1 MPDPV
6 KVLIID
12 DEAMLR
18 ASFRDYFEDEGS
30 LVLEATNGAEGVE
43 ICLKERPDL
52 VLTDLRMPVMDG
64 FGVIEQLKKAA
75 PEIPIIVVSGQ
86 GTTNDVIAA
95 VRLGAWDYVTKP
107 VLKLEELSL
116 VVERVLERARLIQDN
131 NAYRKRLEQLLDD
144 NSIYQEH
151 LEELVHKRTEQ
162 LKEAA
167 SKYKIVAD
175 HTYSWEFW
183 SNPEGQFIYSS
194 PSCHRITGH
203 TADEFTKNPALLYE
217 LIHPD
222 DRSDFRSH
230 RQCSQHE
237 HQPGTLEF
245 RIIRPDGTIRWI
257 HHDCQPVFGD
267 QGQFLGTRGSNRD
280 ITKRKLAQ
288 EALLKSEKR
297 LAAIFDFLPDATWAI
312 DKESNVI
319 AWNKACQELT
329 GVPAERM
336 LGKNG
341 YCYAVPFY
349 GSPRPMLIDFALDPS
364 RIRELLD
371 PYLSGYNNFSIEN
384 GCITAES
391 SGLLLAEG
399 RYLWW
404 RASRLYDSDGQVAG
418 AIESVRDITELQLA
432 KEAAIASSR
441 AKSAFLATMSH
452 ELRTPLNAI
461 IGFSDLI
468 RIRGCGEINESQEE
482 YLGYILE
489 SSRHLLALINDIL
502 DLSKVESGKMELA
515 LSDVDIRALI
525 SGSLI
530 IIKKHAEQQGI
541 TIRSVFAERLPK
553 TIPGDELRIK
563 QILFNLL
570 SNAVKFTPSSGSVTV
585 SAFVAMAETLQK
597 APHHQELHPGEY
609 LVLSVTDTGIGIKK
623 EDVQRIFEPF
633 EQSDNSSTRQHE
645 GTGLGLSLSK
655 MLARLHGGT
664 IWVTPNPEGAG
675 SIFYLA
681 IPVRHQAGWN
691 GTPTDS
697 EGPKRCEF

>member
-1 MPDPV
+1 MTNPV

-30 LVLEATNGAEGVE
+30 VVLEASNGAEGVE
-43 ICLKERPDL
+43 LCLKERPDL

-86 GTTNDVIAA
+86 GTTSDVIAA

-116 VVERVLERARLIQDN
+116 VVERVLERARLVQDN
-131 NAYRKRLEQLLDD
+131 TAYRKRLEQLLDD
-144 NSIYQEH
+144 NSVYQEH

-183 SNPEGQFIYSS
+183 SDPEGHFIYSS
-194 PSCHRITGH
+194 PSCFRITGH
-203 TADEFTKNPALLYE
+203 TADEFTRNPTLLHE

-222 DRSDFRSH
+222 DQAEFRSH
-230 RQCSQHE
+230 RHCSQHE

-245 RIIRPDGTIRWI
+245 RIVRPDGTPRWI
-257 HHDCQPVFGD
+257 HHDCQPVFD
-267 QGQFLGTRGSNRD
+267 EQGQFLGTRGSNRD

-312 DKESNVI
+312 DKESRVI

-329 GVPAERM
+329 GVAAKQM
-336 LGKNG
+336 LGKSG

-349 GSPRPMLIDFALDPS
+349 GSPRPMLIDFALNPS
-364 RIRELLD
+364 ADLLA
-371 PYLSGYNNFSIEN
+371 PYLNAYSNFAIEN
-384 GCITAES
+384 GNITAES
-391 SGLLLAEG
+391 AGLLLTEG

-404 RASRLYDSDGQVAG
+404 KATRLYDSDGQVAG

-468 RIRGCGEINESQEE
+468 RIRGCGEINDCQEE

-489 SSRHLLALINDIL
+489 SSKHLLALINDIL
-502 DLSKVESGKMELA
+502 DLSKVESGKLELT
-515 LSDVDIRALI
+515 LSDIDIHALVA
-525 SGSLI
+525 GSLI

-553 TIPGDELRIK
+553 VIRGDELRIK

-570 SNAVKFTPSSGSVTV
+570 SNAVKFTPDGGSVTV
-585 SAFVAMAETLQK
+585 SACTVMAESLQA
-597 APHHQELHPGEY
+597 APHHQELQPGRY
-609 LVLSVTDTGIGIKK
+609 LLLSVTDTGIGIKN
-623 EDVQRIFEPF
+623 EDIQRIFEPF

-681 IPVRHQAGWN
+681 IPV
-691 GTPTDS
+691 
-697 EGPKRCEF
+697 

>member
-1 MPDPV
+1 MANPV

-30 LVLEATNGAEGVE
+30 LVFEAANGAEGVE
-43 ICLKERPDL
+43 LCLKERPDL

-64 FGVIEQLKKAA
+64 FGVIEQLKKAV

-86 GTTNDVIAA
+86 GTTSDVIAA

-107 VLKLEELSL
+107 VLKLEELSI

-131 NAYRKRLEQLLDD
+131 TAYRKRLEQLLDD
-144 NSIYQEH
+144 NSVYQEH

-183 SNPEGQFIYSS
+183 SDPRGQFIYSS
-194 PSCHRITGH
+194 PSCLRITGH
-203 TADEFTKNPALLYE
+203 SADEFTKHPALLHE
-217 LIHPD
+217 MIHPD
-222 DRSDFRSH
+222 DRAAFRAH
-230 RQCSQHE
+230 HHCSQSAHE
-237 HQPGTLEF
+237 PGTLEF
-245 RIIRPDGTIRWI
+245 RIVRPDGTIRWI
-257 HHDCQPVFGD
+257 HHNCQPVFDD
-267 QGQFLGTRGSNRD
+267 QGQFQGTRGSNRD
-280 ITKRKLAQ
+280 VTKRKLAQ

-319 AWNKACQELT
+319 AWNKACEELT
-329 GVPAERM
+329 GVPADRM
-336 LGKNG
+336 LGKSG

-349 GSPRPMLIDFALDPS
+349 GSPRPMLIDFALNPS
-364 RIRELLD
+364 AELLD
-371 PYLSGYNNFSIEN
+371 PYLNGYSNFAIEN
-384 GCITAES
+384 GNITAES
-391 SGLLLAEG
+391 AGLLLADG

-404 RASRLYDSDGQVAG
+404 KATRLYDSDGQVAG

-468 RIRGCGEINESQEE
+468 RVKGCGEINESQEE

-489 SSRHLLALINDIL
+489 SSKHLLALINDIL
-502 DLSKVESGKMELA
+502 DLSKVESGKMELT
-515 LSDVDIRALI
+515 LSDIDLRGLI
-525 SGSLI
+525 TGSLI
-530 IIKKHAEQQGI
+530 IIKKRAEQQEI
-541 TIRSVFAERLPK
+541 TIRSAFDERLPK
-553 TIPGDELRIK
+553 VIRGDELRIK

-570 SNAVKFTPSSGSVTV
+570 SNAVKFTPSGGSVTV
-585 SAFVAMAETLQK
+585 SACTVMAESLLS
-597 APHHQELHPGEY
+597 APHHQELPPGNY
-609 LVLSVTDTGIGIKK
+609 LLLSVTDTGIGVKK
-623 EDVQRIFEPF
+623 EDVKRIFEPF

-664 IWVTPNPEGAG
+664 IWVTPNPAGAG

-681 IPVRHQAGWN
+681 IPVWHQEGWR
-691 GTPTDS
+691 GLSTDS
-697 EGPKRCEF
+697 EGTNR

>member
-1 MPDPV
+1 MANPV

-30 LVLEATNGAEGVE
+30 LVLEAANGAEGVE
-43 ICLKERPDL
+43 LCLKERPDL

-64 FGVIEQLKKAA
+64 FGVIEQLKSAA

-86 GTTNDVIAA
+86 GTTSDVITA

-107 VLKLEELSL
+107 VLKLEELSI

-131 NAYRKRLEQLLDD
+131 TAYRKRLEQLLDD
-144 NSIYQEH
+144 NSVYQEH

-183 SNPEGQFIYSS
+183 SGPQGQFIYSS
-194 PSCHRITGH
+194 PSCLRITGRS
-203 TADEFTKNPALLYE
+203 ADEFTKHPALLHE
-217 LIHPD
+217 MIHPD
-222 DRSDFRSH
+222 DRAAFRAH
-230 RQCSQHE
+230 HHCSQSVHE
-237 HQPGTLEF
+237 PGTLEF
-245 RIIRPDGTIRWI
+245 RIVRPDGTIRWI
-257 HHDCQPVFGD
+257 HHNCQPVFDD
-267 QGQFLGTRGSNRD
+267 QGQFQGTRGSNRD
-280 ITKRKLAQ
+280 VTKRKLAQ

-329 GVPAERM
+329 GVPADRM
-336 LGKNG
+336 LGKSG

-349 GSPRPMLIDFALDPS
+349 GSPRPMLIDFALNPS
-364 RIRELLD
+364 AELLA
-371 PYLSGYNNFSIEN
+371 PYLNGYSNFAIEN
-384 GCITAES
+384 GNITAES
-391 SGLLLAEG
+391 AGLLLADG

-404 RASRLYDSDGQVAG
+404 KATRLYDSDGQVAG

-468 RIRGCGEINESQEE
+468 RVKGCGEINESQEE

-489 SSRHLLALINDIL
+489 SSKHLLALINDIL
-502 DLSKVESGKMELA
+502 DLSKVESGKMELT
-515 LSDVDIRALI
+515 LSDIDLRGLI
-525 SGSLI
+525 TGSLI
-530 IIKKHAEQQGI
+530 IIKKRAEQQEI
-541 TIRSVFAERLPK
+541 TIRSVFDERLPK
-553 TIPGDELRIK
+553 VIRGDELRIK

-570 SNAVKFTPSSGSVTV
+570 SNAVKFTPSGGSVTV
-585 SAFVAMAETLQK
+585 SACTVMAESLLS
-597 APHHQELHPGEY
+597 APHHQELPPGNY
-609 LVLSVTDTGIGIKK
+609 LMLSVTDTGIGVKK
-623 EDVQRIFEPF
+623 EDIKRIFEPF

-664 IWVTPNPEGAG
+664 IWVTPNPAGAG

-681 IPVRHQAGWN
+681 IPVWHQEGWR
-691 GTPTDS
+691 GLSTDS
-697 EGPKRCEF
+697 EETHR